1 MTAWFWSGFV
11 CTALAAWGFLAGGGR
26 NRLRA
31 GWLLALALVLFVVGA
46 FGITFL
52 GGLVLVLLGVA
63 LHFVNVV
70 LIGHYINA
78 KVPGLLEADA
88 AIDAT
93 FGPPQR
99 GERRLW
105 EYTAGTGIAP
115 KWASMLGLLSPPSF
129 AAGVIVLVVTA
140 IRTWL

>member
-1 MTAWFWSGFV
+1 MTAWFWGGFA
-11 CTALAAWGFLAGGGR
+11 CMALAAWGFLAGGGR

-31 GWLLALALVLFVVGA
+31 AWLSALALVLFVVGA

-63 LHFVNVV
+63 LHFVNVA

-78 KVPGLLEADA
+78 KVPGLLQADA
-88 AIDAT
+88 AIDSS
-93 FGPPQR
+93 FGPPQP
-99 GERRLW
+99 GERCLW
-105 EYTAGTGIAP
+105 EYTAGTGAVP
-115 KWASMLGLLSPPSF
+115 KWVSILGLLSPPSF
-129 AAGVIVLVVTA
+129 VAGAIVLVVTA